1 MSDRHSAEGLSGL
14 DHIAAL
20 VTATLQ
26 ALHALGFVSRH
37 LDPERLGE
45 VVASIGTP
53 DEALRV
59 AAQPPAAMADELAS
73 TLRQLDLAAQATLTA
88 YDMLRDA
95 AGRNDLRATYQ
106 ATRREALALES
117 LFLLVP
123 YIPAISDFFL
133 EAGARADQGLRARLA
148 VEPRPQDTGL
158 MHAANS
164 RDERGGFSLLVPETY
179 TPDVPHP
186 LVVALHGGSG
196 HGRMFVWNWVREAR
210 ARGLIIACPTSTG
223 GTWALGGPD
232 QDTPRLAAMVGFVRE
247 RWNIDTG
254 RMLLTGMSD
263 GGSFSLL
270 TGLQAES
277 PFTHLAPVAA
287 GFHPLMAQ
295 MGDADRVDGLP
306 IYIVHGARDWMF
318 PVELAHQ
325 SQAALSALGA
335 RVTYREVEDLAHVYP
350 RDENAALADWL
361 MATPAG

>member
-1 MSDRHSAEGLSGL
+1 MSDRHPAAGLPGL

-20 VTATLQ
+20 VTATLR

-53 DEALRV
+53 DEDLRR
-59 AAQPPAAMADELAS
+59 ASQPPAEMADEFTS
-73 TLRQLDLAAQATLTA
+73 TMRQLDQAAQATLTA
-88 YDMLRDA
+88 YEMLRDA
-95 AGRNDLRATYQ
+95 AARSDLRATYQ
-106 ATRREALALES
+106 ATRREAVALES

-133 EAGARADQGLRARLA
+133 EATAREDQGLRARLA
-148 VEPRPQDTGL
+148 VEPRPPNTGL
-158 MHAANS
+158 MHAANN
-164 RDERGGFSLLVPETY
+164 RDQRGGFSLLVPETY

-196 HGRMFVWNWVREAR
+196 HGRLFGWNWVREAR
-210 ARGLIIACPTSTG
+210 SRGLIIACPTSTG

-232 QDTPRLAAMVGFVRE
+232 EDTPKLAAMLGFIRE
-247 RWNIDTG
+247 RWNIDAG

-263 GGSFSLL
+263 GGSFTLL

-295 MGDADRVDGLP
+295 MGDADRVRDLP

-350 RDENAALADWL
+350 RDENAAMVDWL
-361 MATPAG
+361 LATRA